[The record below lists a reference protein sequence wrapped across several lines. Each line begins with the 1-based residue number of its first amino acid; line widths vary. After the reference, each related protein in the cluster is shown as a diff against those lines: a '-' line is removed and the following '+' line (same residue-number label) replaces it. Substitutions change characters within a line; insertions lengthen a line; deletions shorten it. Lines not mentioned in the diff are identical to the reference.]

1 MCGTVPHMDT
11 TAFSTRLTEEKER
24 LEAELQTLGRRN
36 PSNPADWEALPPEG
50 ERAADP
56 NDTADQMEGYSENA
70 AILTDLENRYNDV
83 LNALKRVDEGTYGTC
98 TVGGE
103 EIEEDRLNADPAA
116 ATCKAH
122 MG

>member
-1 MCGTVPHMDT
+1 MDT

-36 PSNPADWEALPPEG
+36 PSNPADWEAVPPEG
-50 ERAADP
+50 EHAADP
-56 NDTADQMEGYSENA
+56 NDAADQMEGYSENA
-70 AILTDLENRYNDV
+70 AILADLENRYNDV
-83 LNALKRVDEGTYGTC
+83 LAALKRVEDDTYGTC

-116 ATCKAH
+116 KTCKAH
-122 MG
+122 MV